1 MEIIEKKIFERY
13 YLKER
18 FSQELH
24 EEPFIESDYH
34 IKERTNFLS
43 LGSRWKLTNS
53 EEYVFIDEEE
63 LKLQKG
69 VLKLIVKQ
77 ITSNLMSGKSIMS
90 MSLPV

>member
-1 MEIIEKKIFERY
+1 M
-13 YLKER
+13 
-18 FSQELH
+18 
-24 EEPFIESDYH
+24 
-34 IKERTNFLS
+34 S

-90 MSLPV
+90 MSLPVELFDDYSTLESFSMIFGFTPIFMHKAVKETKIE